1 MQIPPFAL
9 AVRLSGHGDPSQVLR
24 VENVAPVPPGPGQ
37 VQLRMRLAPIN
48 PADLNVIEGTYG
60 RLPALPATPGNE
72 GLGEV
77 VALGDGVSGF
87 ALGDL
92 ARPRDGIGT
101 WCQWCTADAS
111 RCLRIP
117 SGLPDDQA
125 AQLTINPGTA
135 WAVLREFPTGPS
147 GSWILLNAPTSAVGR
162 SLLVLAAR
170 RGLRV
175 LALVR
180 REDEIETVRALGAS
194 EVVVEGRE
202 ASKAIRQICGTA
214 AHLALNQVSG
224 DSATTLAKA
233 LAAQGTLVTIGA
245 LARQPLTMPNA
256 AMIFNELRCCGFWV
270 SRWYERSD
278 PAVVGAMIDEVAG
291 LMRDGSLH
299 LPVASLH
306 PLERIGE
313 AVAAA
318 RTAGRRGKVLLRCA

>member
-1 MQIPPFAL
+1 
-9 AVRLSGHGDPSQVLR
+9 
-24 VENVAPVPPGPGQ
+24 
-37 VQLRMRLAPIN
+37 MRLAPIN

-60 RLPALPATPGNE
+60 RLPTLPATLGNE

-77 VALGDGVSGF
+77 VALGQGVSGF

-117 SGLPDDQA
+117 AGLPDDQA

-135 WAVLREFPTGPS
+135 WAVLREFPTGPA
-147 GSWILLNAPTSAVGR
+147 GSWVLLNAPTSAVGR

-202 ASKAIRQICGTA
+202 ASKTIRQICGA
-214 AHLALNQVSG
+214 ATHLALNQVGG
-224 DSATTLAKA
+224 DSATTLAKS
-233 LAAQGTLVTIGA
+233 LAPQGTMVTIGA
-245 LARQPLTMPNA
+245 LARQPLAVPNA

-278 PAVVGAMIDEVAG
+278 PAVVMAMIEEVAG
-291 LMRDGSLH
+291 LMRDGSLR
-299 LPVASLH
+299 LPVASQH
-306 PLERIGE
+306 PLEQVAE
-313 AVAAA
+313 AVVAA

>member
-1 MQIPPFAL
+1 MQMPPLAL
-9 AVRLSGHGDPSQVLR
+9 AVRLTAHGDPGQVLR
-24 VENVAPVPPGPGQ
+24 VESVAPVPPGPGQ
-37 VQLRMRLAPIN
+37 VLLRMRLAPIN

-60 RLPALPATPGNE
+60 RLPTLPATPGNE

-77 VALGDGVSGF
+77 VALGQGVTGF

-101 WCQWCTADAS
+101 WCQWCTADAA

-117 SGLPDDQA
+117 AGLPDEQA

-202 ASKAIRQICGTA
+202 ASKNIRQICGPA
-214 AHLALNQVSG
+214 AFLALNQVGG
-224 DSATTLAKA
+224 DSATTLAKS
-233 LAAQGTLVTIGA
+233 LAPQGTMVTIGA

-278 PAVVGAMIDEVAG
+278 PAVVAAMIDEVAG
-291 LMRDGSLH
+291 LMSEGSLH
-299 LPVASLH
+299 LPVASQH
-306 PLERIGE
+306 PLEQVAE
-313 AVAAA
+313 AVVAA